1 MMTTISI
8 TTIEA
13 IGALLFTLAVIHTF
27 STRYFEHLAHTRTA
41 HAGLWHLLGEVEAVF
56 GFWAFVLLGFMAF
69 HVTTAVIQ
77 LLLIVAVGLVILH
90 FLRSR
95 RAA

>member
-1 MMTTISI
+1 M
-8 TTIEA
+8 
-13 IGALLFTLAVIHTF
+13 FLAV
-27 STRYFEHLAHTRTA
+27 SVVLAV
-41 HAGLWHLLGEVEAVF
+41 LW
-56 GFWAFVLLGFMAF
+56 LLGFMAF
-69 HVTTAVIQ
+69 HVTTAVIH